1 MSNRDALFAV
11 AVLALGL
18 SGAAGMA
25 ATGQIVGTAVRAQ
38 AMGFDVLA
46 DRMFDGKACS
56 TADVQ

>member
-11 AVLALGL
+11 TVLTLGL

-38 AMGFDVLA
+38 AVGFDVLA
-46 DRMFDGKACS
+46 DRMFDCKACIA
-56 TADVQ
+56 ADAQ